1 MKVTRNQEIIRRYL
15 SSLYKEIALTSEN
28 INSNRKVTQIHFGGG
43 TPNFLTP
50 QQILEIGEL
59 LKSKFLFSDRAEIS
73 CEVDPR
79 TFSKEQLTA
88 LQSMGVNR
96 ISLGVQDFNPQVQKK
111 INRINSYNMV
121 EKIVSMLRSSGIEAI
136 NFDLIYGLPGQTVD
150 SFDTTLDKIISLN
163 PSRLAIYNFAYIPWV
178 KPHQKLIREN
188 ELPSP
193 ETKFTLLQLM
203 IEKLTNC
210 GYEYIGM
217 DHFAKENDDLTLA
230 QSQGTLYRNFQG
242 YSTQKDTDLFGF
254 GLTSI
259 SQFGDAYFQNHKEF
273 RSYYQSL
280 DNDELPLSKGLV
292 MTESDKQVYTI
303 IMSLMCNM
311 ELNYESISKQIGIDF
326 EHIYSREL
334 AEIKKDFSLD
344 GLVTFTDD
352 GMKITNSGRLYIR
365 NIAMKFDKY
374 LTIDNSLYSKTV

>member
-1 MKVTRNQEIIRRYL
+1 M
-15 SSLYKEIALTSEN
+15 
-28 INSNRKVTQIHFGGG
+28 
-43 TPNFLTP
+43 
-50 QQILEIGEL
+50 EIGEL